1 MTIFNAE
8 WLKKMRLQKGL
19 TQQELAN
26 KTGLTKFTIE
36 NIEQGRRKGSEL
48 TWEKL
53 LNFFENDS
61 NVSYDSDDLIKE
73 IKADIEEFGEDEEC
87 FIFYKETKYGLFFT
101 NYDFDVEEEPIKE
114 DELEA
119 REYLLK
125 TTLGDA
131 LKLFERQNKIF

>member
-1 MTIFNAE
+1 ME
-8 WLKKMRLQKGL
+8 KSKWLKTMRLKKGL
-19 TQQELAN
+19 TQKELAE
-26 KTGLTKFTIE
+26 KTGLSIFTIA
-36 NIEQGRRKGSEL
+36 NIEQGQRKGSEL

-61 NVSYDSDDLIKE
+61 NVSYDSDDLIEE

-87 FIFYKETKYGLFFT
+87 YIFYKETKYGLFFT
-101 NYDFDVEEEPIKE
+101 NYDFDVEEDPIKK
-114 DELEA
+114 DELLPDEH
-119 REYLLK
+119 LLK